1 MAAKRILA
9 LKRRPCPR
17 THRLSP
23 PGVDSVTISFR
34 RHSWH
39 IQTHFHWTKQSFYGA
54 KSISIQLPAAQRLR
68 PHHVRN
74 ALVTTRI
81 AQMAAMDVDFAAGIH
96 AFLVAQGLSKTAAQL
111 VKEAKLPAKLPPAQA
126 AIMTFLNAQVVGSK
140 RTLECKRVDL
150 EESAKKKQAAA
161 SDSDDSDDSDDDDSD
176 DGDDCDDKPAAKP
189 MAVDKDSDDD
199 DVRYIS
205 QPLWP
210 P

>member
-1 MAAKRILA
+1 
-9 LKRRPCPR
+9 
-17 THRLSP
+17 
-23 PGVDSVTISFR
+23 
-34 RHSWH
+34 
-39 IQTHFHWTKQSFYGA
+39 
-54 KSISIQLPAAQRLR
+54 
-68 PHHVRN
+68 
-74 ALVTTRI
+74 
-81 AQMAAMDVDFAAGIH
+81 MAAMDVDFAAGIH
-96 AFLVAQGLSKTAAQL
+96 AFLVAQGLSKTAAQM

-140 RTLECKRVDL
+140 RKRVDL

>member
-1 MAAKRILA
+1 
-9 LKRRPCPR
+9 
-17 THRLSP
+17 
-23 PGVDSVTISFR
+23 
-34 RHSWH
+34 
-39 IQTHFHWTKQSFYGA
+39 
-54 KSISIQLPAAQRLR
+54 
-68 PHHVRN
+68 
-74 ALVTTRI
+74 
-81 AQMAAMDVDFAAGIH
+81 MDVDFAAGIH

-140 RTLECKRVDL
+140 RKRVDL

-176 DGDDCDDKPAAKP
+176 DSDDKPAAKP

-205 QPLWP
+205 QPLRP

>member
-1 MAAKRILA
+1 
-9 LKRRPCPR
+9 
-17 THRLSP
+17 
-23 PGVDSVTISFR
+23 
-34 RHSWH
+34 
-39 IQTHFHWTKQSFYGA
+39 
-54 KSISIQLPAAQRLR
+54 
-68 PHHVRN
+68 
-74 ALVTTRI
+74 
-81 AQMAAMDVDFAAGIH
+81 MAAMDVDFAAGIH